1 MDPFSIESIETPS
14 AAWEQ
19 FSSEVGK
26 KSLQLYKAKHGIT
39 EPPKNPVE
47 AMSMAKEAVD
57 EYIDSI

>member
-26 KSLQLYKAKHGIT
+26 KAAQSYKVKHGIT
-39 EPPKNPVE
+39 EPPKNQVE
-47 AMSMAKEAVD
+47 ALRMAKEAVD

>member
-19 FSSEVGK
+19 FESEVGK
-26 KSLQLYKAKHGIT
+26 KALQLYKAKHNIT

-47 AMSMAKEAVD
+47 ALRMAKEAVD
-57 EYIDSI
+57 EYIDNI